1 MSFIHVRIMTALVA
15 VAALI
20 GLPAFVHAEPDKEM
34 HRDSHSEH
42 DRAAHHFVDQTF
54 HSLFRHAKDLGLSDE
69 QVTKL
74 KAQWAEYEKA
84 RIRGE
89 ADMKLAEVDVQ
100 TLAHDEK
107 AEMSAIEAAVRKSE
121 MAHAN
126 LRIEGIKALRAASAV
141 LTPEQRDKWRA
152 SRAMMHGEGKG
163 KGDYGDS
170 AHAGKPDAPK
180 AGAR

>member
-1 MSFIHVRIMTALVA
+1 MSFIHARIMTVLIAGAFLV
-15 VAALI
+15 

-54 HSLFRHAKDLGLSDE
+54 HSLFRHAKDLGLSEE
-69 QVTKL
+69 QVAKL
-74 KAQWAEYEKA
+74 KTLMTDYEKA

-89 ADMKLAEVDVQ
+89 ADLKLAEVDAM

-107 AEMSAIEAAVRKSE
+107 AEMSAIESAIRKSE
-121 MAHAN
+121 AAHAN
-126 LRIEGIKALRAASAV
+126 MRIDGIKALRAASAV

-152 SRAMMHGEGKG
+152 SRAMMHGEKS
-163 KGDYGDS
+163 KGDYGDGV
-170 AHAGKPDAPK
+170 HAGKPDAPK
-180 AGAR
+180 AGTR